1 VTTARWLLTL
11 TAIAAGCSGG
21 SEKPGA
27 LLHGPGALALFNGI
41 VAHDSGSL
49 RPYLAIANE
58 RGDDLRLLDTTD
70 NHIVTSP
77 GLVFPLSVPSSGRPL
92 FVAATR
98 WADGAPDALVV
109 IGAGSNV
116 VELVDTW
123 SGYPTVVATVA
134 LPTDA
139 EVLSLTAAAIP
150 GGAVGEGRF
159 LVGLSGGRLAVLDA
173 KRVAGGNVIALTPAT
188 TVPLMLGFDAI
199 SLSQG
204 AAPGVVYAATRD
216 HISGTIH
223 GVAKISLPAALTG
236 WSVTALDALVPTVA
250 VAVATFDPWDFP
262 VPGVPQADAW
272 GTAVERVVA
281 IPDASSCGAPPKPVR
296 CGLLALDSVTG
307 ALVPDPVGEEP
318 GLLPISF
325 PAPVTGILATGRTAA
340 SLLPIVAAPGANQL
354 PIVSGE
360 GTVSTTGLAAISAA
374 DGLVYLVDL
383 ARWKIASDT
392 SPLVGT
398 NRTRVS
404 GADVVAVTTTGSA
417 VGLWTLGATANISAL
432 KADLAA
438 RIQVTPGFT
447 PDDTWTLT
455 WEGVLPGLDGRAA
468 VLGVDG
474 TSRWLA
480 VQIGMVAPMVAPVSV
495 ADLFALGVGDG
506 DRVVIAPIAPWC
518 PTGTEVAVTGA
529 PTGSRVTLTVP
540 AGNCLEGVP
549 SATRAPVVATIRAK
563 DLVLVGQKSGYAGR
577 ATPIAASPT
586 AADALEFAGTRLFYV
601 NDPCTSAECVAAW
614 GSATWIT
621 TGGFPLPKGPAVGL
635 VAGFVTSAQAPTAV
649 APLRGTGITFTTA
662 SGLVPSGRRPVV
674 KGTTLASELPTGLA
688 LVDGGAAG
696 TGPEV
701 YTSYTAGVLMRFS
714 TAASTGSM
722 AVIR

>member
-11 TAIAAGCSGG
+11 TAIASGCSGG

-27 LLHGPGALALFNGI
+27 LLHGPGALAVFDGI
-41 VAHDSGSL
+41 VAHDSGSI

-58 RGDDLRLLDTTD
+58 RGDDLRLLD
-70 NHIVTSP
+70 IVTSP

-123 SGYPTVVATVA
+123 SGYPTVVATVL
-134 LPTDA
+134 LPADA
-139 EVLSLTAAAIP
+139 EVLSLTAAVVP
-150 GGAVGEGRF
+150 GGAAGQGRF
-159 LVGLSGGRLAVLDA
+159 LVGLSGQQLAVLDA
-173 KRVAGGNVIALTPAT
+173 TRLAGNVISLTLAT
-188 TVPLMLGFDAI
+188 PIPLVLGFDAI

-216 HISGTIH
+216 LLPGSVF
-223 GVAKISLPAALTG
+223 GVAKISLPAVLTG
-236 WSVTALDALVPTVA
+236 WSAASSVTALDALVPTVA

-281 IPDASSCGAPPKPVR
+281 IPDANSCGAPPKPVR

-307 ALVPDPVGEEP
+307 ALVPDPAGEEP
-318 GLLPISF
+318 GLLPISI

-340 SLLPIVAAPGANQL
+340 NLL

-360 GTVSTTGLAAISAA
+360 GTVSTTGVAAVSAA

-383 ARWKIASDT
+383 ARWTIASDT
-392 SPLVGT
+392 SPLVGKF
-398 NRTRVS
+398 NTRVS
-404 GADVVAVTTTGSA
+404 AADVVAGSTTSSA
-417 VGLWTLGATANISAL
+417 VGLWTLGTGANLSAL

-447 PDDTWTLT
+447 PDDSWTLT
-455 WEGVLPGLDGRAA
+455 WQGILPSLNGRAA
-468 VLGVDG
+468 VFGRDG

-480 VQIGMVAPMVAPVSV
+480 VQIGVTAPLREV
-495 ADLFALGVGDG
+495 ADLWTLGVGDG
-506 DRVVIAPIAPWC
+506 DRVEIGPSATC

-529 PTGSRVTLTVP
+529 PTGSRAAGFRVALVIP
-540 AGNCLEGVP
+540 SGNCLEAVAD
-549 SATRAPVVATIRAK
+549 SSREAVVATVRAK
-563 DLVLVGQKSGYAGR
+563 DLVLVGQNSGHAGR
-577 ATPIAASPT
+577 ATPVTASPT
-586 AADALEFAGTRLFYV
+586 LTDALQFAGRRLFYV
-601 NDPCTSAECVAAW
+601 NDPCTSTECTAVW
-614 GSATWIT
+614 GSATWLT
-621 TGGFPLPKGPAVGL
+621 TGTGFPLPKGPAVGL
-635 VAGFVTSAQAPTAV
+635 VAGFVPVGVTPS
-649 APLRGTGITFTTA
+649 RGTGITFTTS
-662 SGLVPSGRRPVV
+662 SGHSPSGRRPIV
-674 KGTTLASELPTGLA
+674 KGTTLASEFPTGLA
-688 LVDGGAAG
+688 LVDGGANG

-701 YTSYTAGVLMRFS
+701 YASYTSGVLMRFS
-714 TAASTGSM
+714 TAATTGTM